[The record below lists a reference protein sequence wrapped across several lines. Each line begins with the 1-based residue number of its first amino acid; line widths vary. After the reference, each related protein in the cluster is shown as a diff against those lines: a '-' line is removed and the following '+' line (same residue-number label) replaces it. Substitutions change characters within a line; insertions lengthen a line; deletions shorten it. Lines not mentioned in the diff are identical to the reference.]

1 MSSLVDDFADEHRR
15 DLILAEEAYVD
26 GRYGESSYSEEDV
39 KRITR
44 AAENLISLL
53 DRVVRDVKL
62 G

>member
-1 MSSLVDDFADEHRR
+1 MSGEYVSKLKRR
-15 DLILAEEAYVD
+15 AFSFLKAA
-26 GRYGESSYSEEDV
+26 EEDV